1 MSFGTEL
8 HDIWKITLIRISAS
22 INYFIEAFQSANEY
36 VQIIQIYAENF
47 VINIRFE
54 YYTIRKNM
62 IRSSI
67 KINNI
72 FNPFYFNWVNIF
84 KSYELIY

>member
-8 HDIWKITLIRISAS
+8 HNIWKITLIRISAS

-47 VINIRFE
+47 VL
-54 YYTIRKNM
+54 
-62 IRSSI
+62 I
-67 KINNI
+67 KYI
-72 FNPFYFNWVNIF
+72 FIVHVKRTAFVYIAML
-84 KSYELIY
+84 ELV